1 MGIDLTDL
9 YERDFY
15 TWTQRQAEAL
25 RRAAEARVNT
35 PDAIDWINLI
45 DEVESMGSEQAD
57 KLGSAYRVTLH
68 HLLKW
73 RYQPDHR
80 SSSWRLSIAEHRRRA
95 LRLIEKNPGLKP
107 RRMILFTEAYD
118 DARVLAAAETDLPIE
133 TFPETSPWPPERAMD
148 GDFWPEEA

>member
-1 MGIDLTDL
+1 MSTDL

-57 KLGSAYRVTLH
+57 KLGSAYRVTLL

-80 SSSWRLSIAEHRRRA
+80 SSSWRGSVVEHRAAGTAAHREESWPQNASVGAVHRS
-95 LRLIEKNPGLKP
+95 LR
-107 RRMILFTEAYD
+107 
-118 DARVLAAAETDLPIE
+118 
-133 TFPETSPWPPERAMD
+133 
-148 GDFWPEEA
+148 